1 MARVNEREAIHEVRV
16 PPEGQGERLDR
27 VLLEWLELHGGAPSR
42 TRLQAW
48 IREGLVELEGVPVL
62 RPGHPLEAGQH
73 LRLRVPA
80 QAPHVEPE
88 HARRELRLLF
98 QDEHLAV
105 ADKPAGLLTHR
116 SPGGREPALA
126 DLAAAAL
133 GELPSSDGPE
143 RGGIV
148 HRLDRDTSGLVLLAR
163 THGALTALQEQF
175 RAHRVEKR
183 YLALV
188 HGEPRFDSDWIE
200 SPLGRDPRR
209 SDRVTVVPEGEGRP
223 ARTYYEVL
231 ERYRGFAL
239 LACRPLTGR
248 MHQIRVHLAAAGL
261 PIVGD
266 RVYPLRRP
274 PDLVLPSGA
283 PDPGRHAL
291 HAARLA
297 LEHPILA
304 TPLTFESAPPPEFE
318 LLRRWLAHPP

>member
-1 MARVNEREAIHEVRV
+1 MGRVNDAGAIHELRV
-16 PPEGQGERLDR
+16 PPQLQGERLDR
-27 VLLEWLELHGGAPSR
+27 VLLELLESRGGAPSR
-42 TRLQAW
+42 TRLQGW
-48 IREGLVELEGVPVL
+48 IREGRVELEGLPVL
-62 RPGHPLEAGQH
+62 RPGQILEAGQS
-73 LRLRVPA
+73 LRVRLPA
-80 QAPHVEPE
+80 AAPEIEPE
-88 HARRELRLLF
+88 RVERELRLVF

-105 ADKPAGLLTHR
+105 ADKPAGLLSHR
-116 SPGGREPALA
+116 SPGGSEPSLA

-148 HRLDRDTSGLVLLAR
+148 HRLDRDTSGLMVLAR
-163 THGALTALQEQF
+163 TQEALVALQEQF
-175 RAHRVEKR
+175 REHRVEKR
-183 YLALV
+183 YLAFV
-188 HGEPRFDSDWIE
+188 HGVPRFDSEWIE

-223 ARTYYEVL
+223 ARTFYEVL
-231 ERYRGFAL
+231 ERYHGFAL
-239 LACRPLTGR
+239 LACQPKTGR

-274 PDLVLPSGA
+274 PDLVLPAAA

-297 LEHPILA
+297 FEHPITA
-304 TPLTFESAPPPEFE
+304 TPLAFESDLPVE
-318 LLRRWLAHPP
+318 LESLRRWLARS